1 MTRGGRQGRAPA
13 VLVVAA
19 LATAVVF
26 GAPLA
31 YVVVRNVG
39 ADGALWDTLQAG
51 RVAGPLARTLLL
63 AVSVSLSAAVAGT
76 AQAWLLTRSDVPGR
90 RLWRVVG
97 PVPLVVPSFLGAA
110 TFVSSFGRE
119 GIVTDLLAPFGVES
133 LPRPE
138 GFWGAWFVLT
148 VFTTPY
154 VLLPV
159 MARLVSLSPSL
170 EESARLLGRR
180 PVAVF
185 RTVVLPQIVPSITAG
200 ALLVFLYTVSEFGA
214 VTVLRYDTL
223 TTSIYATRLFDRP
236 RSLALSLV
244 LAVVALAV
252 VVGERA
258 VARRVPVVEAA
269 RARRPLQVPL
279 RRWRWPAAL
288 ALVLWFGAT
297 LVGPGAT
304 LVRWVRDGFAAAG
317 DRRLAIDWPELGR
330 LTTTTAGVGLVAA
343 LAAVA
348 AVLPTAYLLA
358 RHRSRVASSVNAVVV
373 GGFALPGIVIALSLI
388 AWSLS
393 NDLLAELYQGYTLL
407 IVAYVVHF
415 GAQALRSSQVAVAA
429 VPSRMIDAARVLGAR
444 RARVLRTV
452 EIPAMAPGLAAGG
465 GLVLLSVMKELPVTL
480 LLAPIGTETL
490 ATHIWGTYNEA
501 LLGQAGVASL
511 VLLATSALLTW
522 LVVLRPDAALRR

>member
-1 MTRGGRQGRAPA
+1 MSTAGRRRRAPA
-13 VLVVAA
+13 GLVVAA
-19 LATAVVF
+19 LVTAVVF

-31 YVVVRNVG
+31 YVVLRNLG
-39 ADGALWDTLQAG
+39 ADGALRETLAAG
-51 RVAGPLARTLLL
+51 RVAGPLGRTLLL
-63 AVSVSLSAAVAGT
+63 AVTVSLSAAVAGT

-90 RLWRVVG
+90 GLWRVLG

-110 TFVSSFGRE
+110 TFVSSFGRQ
-119 GIVTDLLAPFGVES
+119 GIITDLLGPLGVES

-159 MARLVSLSPSL
+159 MARLSSLSPSL

-180 PVAVF
+180 PPAVF
-185 RTVVLPQIVPSITAG
+185 RTVVLPQVVPSITAG

-223 TTSIYATRLFDRP
+223 TTSIYASRLFDRP

-269 RARRPLQVPL
+269 RARRPLQVSL
-279 RRWRWPAAL
+279 GRWRWPAAL
-288 ALVLWFGAT
+288 GLALWFAAT
-297 LVGPGAT
+297 LGGPGAT
-304 LVRWVRDGFAAAG
+304 LVRWVRDGLGASG
-317 DRRLAIDWPELGR
+317 DRRLAIDWGQIGELAG
-330 LTTTTAGVGLVAA
+330 TTAAVGLVAA
-343 LAAVA
+343 VAAVA

-358 RHRSRVASSVNAVVV
+358 RHRSRVASTVNAVVV
-373 GGFALPGIVIALSLI
+373 GGFALPGIVIALALI
-388 AWSLS
+388 SWALS
-393 NDLLAELYQGYTLL
+393 NDLLARLYQGYTLL

-444 RARVLRTV
+444 RGRVLRTV
-452 EIPAMAPGLAAGG
+452 EVPVMAPGLAAGG

-480 LLAPIGTETL
+480 LLAPIGTDTL

-501 LLGQAGVASL
+501 LLGQAGVAAL
-511 VLLATSALLTW
+511 VLLATSAVLTW